1 MDIEDIDISTP
12 EFKRALDLVTFTR
25 NSIFLTGKAG
35 TGKSTFLKYV
45 CATTKK
51 KHVVLAP
58 TGIAAINAGGATLHS
73 FFKLPFH
80 PLVPDDS
87 RFSSSTKLR
96 AFLRYNK
103 LHCKLIKELE
113 LIIIDEI
120 SMVRADI
127 IDFIDRILRI
137 YSGNMRE
144 PFGGKQMLLVGDVFQ
159 LEPVVTR
166 DESDILRRFWETPYF
181 FSAHVFSQMRLVSIE
196 LSKVYR
202 QNDRTFITVLDH
214 IRTNTASALDLQLIN
229 TAYHEQ
235 DTQTEQGGNSQ
246 EEDMGGDQSKSDDE
260 MDGIDGMGS
269 MEELVE
275 KELVIT
281 LATRRDTVDIINS
294 SRLARLPGDTC
305 TFVGEVKGDF
315 PETMM
320 PSPKELEL
328 KVGAQVIFVKNDM
341 DKRWVNGTLGV
352 ITAIDLEGK
361 YLYITTDTGE
371 EFDVEKEQWA
381 NVRYTYNEEEKKIEE
396 EELGVY
402 VQFPVRLAWAITIHK
417 SQGLTFNRVNIDMTG
432 GAFAGGQSYVALS
445 RCRSL
450 EGLSLTKKIERS
462 DVFVNPAI
470 VAFARQF
477 NDQQA
482 VDAAL
487 KRASADIAYKDAVDS
502 FDKADFDAFLTH
514 FFKAIH
520 LRYDIE
526 KPLIKRFIRRKL
538 GVVNTLKGKTDDLKF
553 EIKQLK
559 QELDTKQEQLNKCAE
574 EYYSL
579 GENCLEMDEPE
590 AAIANFNKALNLN
603 PMYVDAY
610 VARGMTESRCGK
622 LNDAIG
628 SFNKALSI
636 NPVHFKALY
645 QRGKTFLAM
654 GNLDAAAAD
663 ADKATSLKEDNIPA
677 HELFA
682 DILTRQEKLMEAS
695 IHYAIV
701 EQLKARKKRK
711 KKG

>member
-1 MDIEDIDISTP
+1 M
-12 EFKRALDLVTFTR
+12 TFTR

-58 TGIAAINAGGATLHS
+58 TGIAAINAGGVTLHS

-87 RFSSSTKLR
+87 RFATSTKLR
-96 AFLRYNK
+96 GFLRYNK

-127 IDFIDRILRI
+127 IDFIDRILRV
-137 YSGNMRE
+137 YSGNHRE
-144 PFGGKQMLLVGDVFQ
+144 PFGGKQMLFVGDVFQ

-166 DESDILRRFWETPYF
+166 DESDILRRFWETPFF
-181 FSAHVFSQMRLVSIE
+181 FSARVFSQMRLVSIE
-196 LSKVYR
+196 LTKVYR
-202 QNDRTFITVLDH
+202 QTDRAFITVLDH
-214 IRTNTASALDLQLIN
+214 IRTNTASSLDLQLIN
-229 TAYHEQ
+229 TAYREPDAQPIGGTEEAKGEDDGEQ
-235 DTQTEQGGNSQ
+235 N
-246 EEDMGGDQSKSDDE
+246 DDE
-260 MDGIDGMGS
+260 ASTQSLDDVMGQ
-269 MEELVE
+269 
-275 KELVIT
+275 ELVIT
-281 LATRRDTVDIINS
+281 LATRRDTVDNINS
-294 SRLARLPGDTC
+294 SRLSRLPGDVC
-305 TFVGEVKGDF
+305 TFVGQVKGDF
-315 PETMM
+315 PESMM
-320 PSPKELEL
+320 PTPKELDL
-328 KVGAQVIFVKNDM
+328 KVGAQVIFVKNDK
-341 DKRWVNGTLGV
+341 DKRWVNGTLGM
-352 ITAIDLEGK
+352 ITGIDVDGN
-361 YLYITTDTGE
+361 YLYITTDQGE
-371 EFDVEKEQWA
+371 EFDVEKDQWA
-381 NVRYTYNEEEKKIEE
+381 NVRYTYNEQEKKIEE
-396 EELGVY
+396 EELGVF

-417 SQGLTFNRVNIDMTG
+417 SQGLTFNRVNVDMTG
-432 GAFAGGQSYVALS
+432 GAFTGGQSYVALS

-450 EGLSLTKKIERS
+450 EGLSLSKKITRS
-462 DVFVNPAI
+462 DVFVNPSI

-482 VDAAL
+482 VEQAL
-487 KRASADIAYKDAVDS
+487 KRASADIEYKDAVDS
-502 FDKADFDAFLTH
+502 FDKADFDAFLQH

-526 KPLIKRFIRRKL
+526 HPLIKRFIRRKL
-538 GVVNTLKGKTDDLKF
+538 GVVNTLKGKNNDLKF
-553 EIKQLK
+553 QIKQL
-559 QELDTKQEQLNKCAE
+559 QQALDTKQEQLNKCAE

-579 GENCLEMDEPE
+579 GENCIEMDELE

-610 VARGMTESRCGK
+610 VAKGMTESRCGR
-622 LNDAIG
+622 LNDAVG

-636 NPVHFKALY
+636 NPVHFKAIY
-645 QRGKTFLAM
+645 QRGKTLLAL

-663 ADKATSLKEDNIPA
+663 ADKATSLKDDNIPA

-682 DILTRQEKLMEAS
+682 EILTRQEKLEEAS
-695 IHYAIV
+695 IHYAIA

-711 KKG
+711 KRKE

>member
-1 MDIEDIDISTP
+1 M
-12 EFKRALDLVTFTR
+12 TFTHH
-25 NSIFLTGKAG
+25 SLFLTGKAG

-87 RFSSSTKLR
+87 RFATSRKLR
-96 AFLRYNK
+96 AFLRYSK
-103 LHCKLIKELE
+103 EHCKLIKELE

-127 IDFIDRILRI
+127 IDFIDRILRV
-137 YSGNMRE
+137 YSGNHRE

-166 DESDILRRFWETPYF
+166 DEGEILRRFWDTPFF
-181 FSAHVFSQMRLVSIE
+181 FSAKAFSQMGLVSIE

-202 QNDRTFITVLDH
+202 QTDRAFITVLDH
-214 IRTNTASALDLQLIN
+214 IRTNTVSMLDLQLIN
-229 TAYHEQ
+229 TAYKEQ
-235 DTQTEQGGNSQ
+235 DAMPPQ
-246 EEDMGGDQSKSDDE
+246 SDDASCDDDESSKEE
-260 MDGIDGMGS
+260 MDPVDLAL
-269 MEELVE
+269 EN
-275 KELVIT
+275 ELVIT
-281 LATRRDTVDIINS
+281 LATRRDTVDSINS
-294 SRLARLPGDTC
+294 SRLARLPGDVC
-305 TFVGEVKGDF
+305 RFVGEVKGDF

-320 PSPKELEL
+320 PTPKELDL
-328 KVGAQVIFVKNDM
+328 KVGAQIIFVKNDM
-341 DKRWVNGTLGV
+341 DKRWVNGTLGM
-352 ITAIDLEGK
+352 ITGIDGEGK

-371 EFDVEKEQWA
+371 DFDVEMEQWA

-432 GAFAGGQSYVALS
+432 GAFTGGQSYVALS

-450 EGLSLTKKIERS
+450 KGLTLSKKIERS
-462 DVFVNPAI
+462 DVFVNPAV
-470 VAFARQF
+470 VAFARHF
-477 NDQQA
+477 NDERA
-482 VDAAL
+482 VENAL
-487 KRASADIAYKDAVDS
+487 KRASADIAYKDAIDS
-502 FDKADFDAFLTH
+502 FDKADFDAFLNH

-526 KPLIKRFIRRKL
+526 NPLIKRFIRRKL
-538 GVVNTLKGKTDDLKF
+538 GVINTLKDKNKSLKF
-553 EIKQLK
+553 EIKQLE
-559 QELDTKQEQLNKCAE
+559 QQLDTKQEQLNKCAE

-579 GENCLEMDEPE
+579 GENCLEMEENE

-610 VARGMTESRCGK
+610 VAKGMTESRSGRF
-622 LNDAIG
+622 NDAVG
-628 SFNKALSI
+628 SFNKALAI
-636 NPVHFKALY
+636 NPLHFKAIY
-645 QRGKTFLAM
+645 QRGKALLAL

-682 DILTRQEKLMEAS
+682 DILTRQEKLEEAS
-695 IHYAIV
+695 IHYAIA
-701 EQLKARKKRK
+701 EQLKSRK
-711 KKG
+711 KKKKKQ

>member
-1 MDIEDIDISTP
+1 MTIEDIDISTP
-12 EFKRALDLVTFTR
+12 EFKHALDLVTFTR

-87 RFSSSTKLR
+87 RFSSPTKLR

-103 LHCKLIKELE
+103 MHCKLIKELE

-127 IDFIDRILRI
+127 IDFIDRILRV

-166 DESDILRRFWETPYF
+166 DEGEILRHFWETPFF
-181 FSAHVFSQMRLVSIE
+181 FSARVFSQMRLVSIE

-202 QNDRTFITVLDH
+202 QSDRAFITVLDH
-214 IRTNTASALDLQLIN
+214 IRTNSASALDLQLIN
-229 TAYHEQ
+229 TACRQQ
-235 DTQTEQGGNSQ
+235 DSPIAPDETENNECVTDDGPESF
-246 EEDMGGDQSKSDDE
+246 DE
-260 MDGIDGMGS
+260 MES
-269 MEELVE
+269 MEEVVE

-281 LATRRDTVDIINS
+281 LATRRDTVDSINS
-294 SRLARLPGDTC
+294 SRLSRLPGETC
-305 TFVGEVKGDF
+305 TFIGEVKGDF
-315 PETMM
+315 PESMM
-320 PSPKELEL
+320 PTPKELDL

-352 ITAIDLEGK
+352 ITAIDMDGK

-381 NVRYTYNEEEKKIEE
+381 NVRYTYNEQEKKIEE

-417 SQGLTFNRVNIDMTG
+417 SQGLTFNHVNIDMTG
-432 GAFAGGQSYVALS
+432 GAFTGGQSYVALS

-450 EGLSLTKKIERS
+450 EGLSLTKKIERR

-482 VDAAL
+482 VELAL
-487 KRASADIAYKDAVDS
+487 KQASADIAYKDAVDS

-538 GVVNTLKGKTDDLKF
+538 GVVNTLKGKNDDLKF
-553 EIKQLK
+553 QIKQLK

-622 LNDAIG
+622 LNDAVG

-636 NPVHFKALY
+636 NPIHFKAIY
-645 QRGKTFLAM
+645 QRGKAFLAL

-701 EQLKARKKRK
+701 EQLKAKKKRK

>member
-1 MDIEDIDISTP
+1 MNIKDIDISTP
-12 EFKRALDLVTFTR
+12 EFKHALDLVTFTR

-73 FFKLPFH
+73 FFKLPFY

-103 LHCKLIKELE
+103 EHCKLIKELE

-127 IDFIDRILRI
+127 IDFIDRILRV

-166 DESDILRRFWETPYF
+166 DESDILRRFWETPFF
-181 FSAHVFSQMRLVSIE
+181 FSARVFSQMRSVSIE

-202 QNDRTFITVLDH
+202 QTDRAFITVLDH
-214 IRTNTASALDLQLIN
+214 IRTNSVSALDLKLIN
-229 TAYHEQ
+229 TACREHDSLASQ
-235 DTQTEQGGNSQ
+235 DIQLPVENDGDESVSAE
-246 EEDMGGDQSKSDDE
+246 EEDTPGEMVPMDE
-260 MDGIDGMGS
+260 V
-269 MEELVE
+269 MEE
-275 KELVIT
+275 ELVIT
-281 LATRRDTVDIINS
+281 LATRRDTVDSINS
-294 SRLARLPGDTC
+294 SRLARLPGDVC
-305 TFVGEVKGDF
+305 TFIGEVKGDF
-315 PETMM
+315 PESMM
-320 PSPKELEL
+320 PTPKELDL
-328 KVGAQVIFVKNDM
+328 KVGAQIIFVKNDM

-352 ITAIDLEGK
+352 ITGIDTEGK
-361 YLYITTDTGE
+361 YLYIRTDTGE
-371 EFDVEKEQWA
+371 DFDVEKEQWG
-381 NVRYTYNEEEKKIEE
+381 NVRYSYNEKEKKIEE

-432 GAFAGGQSYVALS
+432 GAFTGGQSYVALS

-482 VDAAL
+482 VELAL
-487 KRASADIAYKDAVDS
+487 KHASADIAYKDAVDS
-502 FDKADFDAFLTH
+502 FNKADFDAFLSH

-538 GVVNTLKGKTDDLKF
+538 GVVNNLKAKNDDLKF
-553 EIKQLK
+553 QIRQLR
-559 QELDTKQEQLNKCAE
+559 QQLDTKQEQLNKCAE

-579 GENCLEMDEPE
+579 GESCLEMEEPD

-622 LNDAIG
+622 YNDAVG

-645 QRGKTFLAM
+645 QRGKALLAL

-663 ADKATSLKEDNIPA
+663 ADKATSLKDDNRPA

-682 DILTRQEKLMEAS
+682 DILTRQEKLEEAS
-695 IHYAIV
+695 IHYAIA
-701 EQLKARKKRK
+701 EQLKSRKKRK